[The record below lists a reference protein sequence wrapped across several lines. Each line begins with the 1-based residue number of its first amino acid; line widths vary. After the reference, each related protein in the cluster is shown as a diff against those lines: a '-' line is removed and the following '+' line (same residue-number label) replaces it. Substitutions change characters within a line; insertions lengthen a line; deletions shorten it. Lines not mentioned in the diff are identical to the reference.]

1 MANGQWLTAKNM
13 RNPYFK
19 TPPVVQ
25 NLIIANC
32 VLYLAVRLIPAVNH
46 FCAEYMQLW
55 WTDAFNAPEFH
66 SYQFVTYMFLH
77 AGFGHLFSNM
87 FALWMFGRSLEYE
100 LGSQR
105 FLTYYMVCGIG
116 AALIQI
122 GIASLFGEDLTLLGA
137 SGAVFG
143 LLLAFGLMHPNNM
156 IYIIP
161 FPFPIKAK
169 WFVLGYAIL
178 EIALGWSPI
187 NTGVAHFAHVGGM
200 LWGLALLFWWRKQGK
215 IFF

>member
-1 MANGQWLTAKNM
+1 M

-200 LWGLALLFWWRKQGK
+200 LWGLVLLLWWRKQGK
-215 IFF
+215 VHF

>member
-1 MANGQWLTAKNM
+1 M

-32 VLYLAVRLIPAVNH
+32 VIYLAVTLIPAVNH
-46 FCAEYMQLW
+46 FCAEYLQLW
-55 WTDAFNAPEFH
+55 WTNMFNAPEFH

-200 LWGLALLFWWRKQGK
+200 LWGLVLLLWWRKQGK
-215 IFF
+215 VHF